1 MWFLEMMMF
10 LLSSKTSNRT
20 QKRSI
25 YFNYLGSEYNKG
37 LELYIPRN
45 EMIKTILHNYFVLIG
60 TYPSHLKFST
70 GHHNDLKRNKRWDE
84 MKIVLMK
91 HNFTFKIKYEF

>member
-1 MWFLEMMMF
+1 MWFLEMIMF

-25 YFNYLGSEYNKG
+25 YLGSEYNKG

-60 TYPSHLKFST
+60 IHTLPISNSRQAIT
-70 GHHNDLKRNKRWDE
+70 
-84 MKIVLMK
+84 MI
-91 HNFTFKIKYEF
+91 